1 MACKGRNLDTICC
14 ITSDWRC
21 PYLEENTEPGYRWTC
36 GLRRE
41 LGSWDAVLEDQRYKD
56 GPGAKFARYKVN
68 CKDWPDRSLNHA
80 CALCGENMD
89 LRNNE

>member
-1 MACKGRNLDTICC
+1 MSCKGRNLETVCC

-21 PYLEENTEPGYRWTC
+21 PHLEEFTEPGYRWTC

-56 GPGAKFARYKVN
+56 GPGEKFKHFNVN
-68 CKDWPDRSLNHA
+68 CKDWPDWSLNHA
-80 CALCGENMD
+80 CAICGENMD
-89 LRNNE
+89 LRNKE